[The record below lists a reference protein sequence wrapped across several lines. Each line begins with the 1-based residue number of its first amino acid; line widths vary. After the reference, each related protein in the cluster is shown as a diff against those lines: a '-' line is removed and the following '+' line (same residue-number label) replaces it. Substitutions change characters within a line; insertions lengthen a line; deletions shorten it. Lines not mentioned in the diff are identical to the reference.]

1 MAGDEQRVGRL
12 TPVIGDLPQRATV
25 QVAVV
30 DEQRPGLAAEF
41 RLGVRRI
48 ADDEHFP
55 AFAAQHDGLVA
66 RRVTRRRDEAHRP
79 IAEHVEG
86 SGETGE
92 RLDRLGFVVDGAPVE
107 GVIELA
113 VVVALPEAARVG
125 GRPFTAIDEKRGAG
139 EFGDRAR
146 VVDMEMGHDHHPD
159 LGELDSAGRQLR
171 AERLVVLHPG
181 DVDELGG
188 APHVAAH
195 VGGAARVQAG
205 VDHERAGTR
214 VLDEERRDRKPL
226 PAAPRA
232 EELGCD
238 PGQRERPSGRL
249 VKAPGARSSAVRI
262 GETRTVAPG
271 RPPTSGSCAGFGSV
285 ASGIASRTLYRLRA
299 MAILRDNL
307 LAGRTVTTN
316 AAGELRDA
324 LAVLGAEVADPGA
337 AEGADAGAAEGADAG
352 AAEGA
357 DAGGPVDAL
366 VHDARADFGGG
377 GAGALLGALET
388 MWETIASAANASMIA
403 SGRGGKVV
411 LIAPEDGA
419 GDHADAARAAIENLA
434 RTLSTEWARYRI
446 TTTALTPRAGTRES
460 DLAMLVAFV
469 VSEAGDYYSGA
480 RFDLGPR

>member
-1 MAGDEQRVGRL
+1 
-12 TPVIGDLPQRATV
+12 
-25 QVAVV
+25 
-30 DEQRPGLAAEF
+30 
-41 RLGVRRI
+41 
-48 ADDEHFP
+48 
-55 AFAAQHDGLVA
+55 
-66 RRVTRRRDEAHRP
+66 
-79 IAEHVEG
+79 
-86 SGETGE
+86 
-92 RLDRLGFVVDGAPVE
+92 
-107 GVIELA
+107 
-113 VVVALPEAARVG
+113 
-125 GRPFTAIDEKRGAG
+125 
-139 EFGDRAR
+139 
-146 VVDMEMGHDHHPD
+146 
-159 LGELDSAGRQLR
+159 
-171 AERLVVLHPG
+171 
-181 DVDELGG
+181 
-188 APHVAAH
+188 
-195 VGGAARVQAG
+195 
-205 VDHERAGTR
+205 
-214 VLDEERRDRKPL
+214 
-226 PAAPRA
+226 
-232 EELGCD
+232 
-238 PGQRERPSGRL
+238 
-249 VKAPGARSSAVRI
+249 
-262 GETRTVAPG
+262 
-271 RPPTSGSCAGFGSV
+271 
-285 ASGIASRTLYRLRA
+285 

-324 LAVLGAEVADPGA
+324 LAVLGAEVADP
-337 AEGADAGAAEGADAG
+337 GAAEGADAG